1 MKKSIFLASAA
12 LLCVPAALM
21 AQDDE
26 PKLKINPTG
35 RILLDGAL
43 YASPQK
49 YEFKDGFAI
58 PDVRLGAKAQYGKWK
73 AKIDVGFAYNKVGLK
88 DVYFEYDFNEKNLLR
103 GGSFIHQYGL
113 QSATSSSMKP
123 TMEEPISNAV
133 FNDARQIGLMYV
145 YNGDK
150 FFGTGSVH
158 VEPKATTVVLRPDQF
173 TQEGWGFRSRLVA
186 RPLHESGKVVQV
198 GFSGGFATPQ
208 NVNDPNTPH
217 NSFRFKSNFPTRVA
231 QVTAIDATVDH
242 AMNLWKFT
250 PELLLN
256 YGPVALET
264 QYFFQRVNRREGLH
278 AYTSQGAYATLR
290 GLILGGNYNYSMPDA
305 GLATPKKG
313 SLECVLSYNYTS
325 LTDASA
331 GIYGGRLN
339 DLSCTFNYY
348 INKYMIARLHY
359 SYTHTWDRAGVGSM
373 TLNGFMA
380 RLQIIF

>member
-1 MKKSIFLASAA
+1 MKTTILIASAA
-12 LLCVPAALM
+12 LLCGTNAAM
-21 AQDDE
+21 AQNDE
-26 PKLKINPTG
+26 PKFKINPTG
-35 RILLDGAL
+35 RILLDGAI
-43 YASPQK
+43 YATPQK
-49 YEFKDGFAI
+49 PQFKDGFAI
-58 PDVRLGAKAQYGKWK
+58 PDVRLGAMMQYGKWK

-88 DVYFEYDFNEKNLLR
+88 DVFFEYDFNDQHLLR
-103 GGSFIHQYGL
+103 AGSFIHQYGL

-123 TMEEPISNAV
+123 TMEEPVSNAV
-133 FNDARQIGLMYV
+133 FNDSRQIGLMYV

-186 RPLHESGKVVQV
+186 RPLHEEGKVVQV

-208 NVNDPNTPH
+208 NVNDPETPH
-217 NSFRFKSNFPTRVA
+217 NSFQFKSNFPTRVA
-231 QVTAIDATVDH
+231 QVTALDATVDH

-256 YGPVALET
+256 YGPVALES
-264 QYFFQRVNRREGLH
+264 QYFFQRVNRRNGLR
-278 AYTSQGAYATLR
+278 AFTGQGAYVTLR
-290 GLILGGNYNYSMPDA
+290 GLILGGDYSYSMPDA

-313 SLECVLSYNYTS
+313 ALECVLNYNYTT

-331 GIYGGRLN
+331 GVYGGRMN
-339 DLSCTFNYY
+339 DLSFTFNYY

-359 SYTHTWDRAGVGSM
+359 SYTHTWGRADAPSM
-373 TLNGFMA
+373 SVNGFMA
-380 RLQIIF
+380 RLQVIF

>member
-186 RPLHESGKVVQV
+186 RPLHETGKVVQL

-208 NVNDPNTPH
+208 NVNDTNTPH
-217 NSFRFKSNFPTRVA
+217 NSFQFKSNFPTRVA

-290 GLILGGNYNYSMPDA
+290 GLILGGDYNYSMPDA

>member
-49 YEFKDGFAI
+49 YKFKDGFAI

-186 RPLHESGKVVQV
+186 RPLHETGKVVQV

-217 NSFRFKSNFPTRVA
+217 NSFQFKSNFPTRVA

-290 GLILGGNYNYSMPDA
+290 GLILGGDYNYSMPDA

>member
-186 RPLHESGKVVQV
+186 RPLHETGKVVQV

-290 GLILGGNYNYSMPDA
+290 GLILGGDYNYSMPDA

>member
-1 MKKSIFLASAA
+1 MKNAILLASAA
-12 LLCVPAALM
+12 LLCTANAVM

-26 PKLKINPTG
+26 PKFKINPTG

-49 YEFKDGFAI
+49 ANFKDGFAI
-58 PDVRLGAKAQYGKWK
+58 PDVRLGAKVQYGKWK

-133 FNDARQIGLMYV
+133 FNDSRQIGLMYV

-158 VEPKATTVVLRPDQF
+158 VEPKATTVILRPDQF

-186 RPLHESGKVVQV
+186 RPLHEEGKVVQV

-217 NSFRFKSNFPTRVA
+217 NSFQFKSNFPTRVA
-231 QVTAIDATVDH
+231 QVTAISATVDH

-256 YGPVALET
+256 YGPVALES
-264 QYFFQRVNRREGLH
+264 QYFFQRVNRRDGLH

-313 SLECVLSYNYTS
+313 SLECVVSYNYTS

>member
-35 RILLDGAL
+35 RILLDGVL

-186 RPLHESGKVVQV
+186 RPLHETGKVVQV

-208 NVNDPNTPH
+208 NVNDTNTPH
-217 NSFRFKSNFPTRVA
+217 NSFQFKSNFPTRVA

-290 GLILGGNYNYSMPDA
+290 GLILGGDYNYSRPDA